1 VSEDAAE
8 SHRSDRGAVRRTLTH
23 LAQGL
28 AMGSADVVPGVSG
41 GTVALVVG
49 IYERLIHSVRAGASG
64 IFHAVRLDIA
74 GARRRFGEVEWSLV
88 LPLGIGILVALYIGS
103 RFVPHLLET
112 YPVHVRALFFGLIL
126 GSLVIPLR
134 RMRHIGATELAIM
147 AVAAVAAFLLVGL
160 PPREIADPSLLIVFP
175 FASIAIC
182 AMILPGVSGAFL
194 LLVLGI
200 YEPTLEALSSLNL
213 PYIAVFVA
221 GAAVGLGLFSRVLE
235 WLLEHHHEWTMAALV
250 GLMVGSLRALWPW
263 LAEDRGIL
271 PPDGGSL
278 AVAAALGLL
287 GAAIVLVAA
296 WATRHHLAHDA
307 EPRGA

>member
-1 VSEDAAE
+1 MSTFT
-8 SHRSDRGAVRRTLTH
+8 RSVTH

-49 IYERLIHSVRAGASG
+49 IYERLIHSIRAGASG
-64 IFHAVRLDIA
+64 LFAAVRLDLA
-74 GARRRFGEVEWSLV
+74 GARRRLGEVEWGLV
-88 LPLGIGILVALYIGS
+88 LPLGIGIVTALYIGS

-112 YPVHVRALFFGLIL
+112 YPVQVRALFFGLIL

-134 RMRHIGATELAIM
+134 RMRHIGMAELGVM

-160 PPREIADPSLLIVFP
+160 PPREIADPPLPLVFG
-175 FASIAIC
+175 FAAIAIC

-200 YEPTLEALSSLNL
+200 YEPTLRALSSLDL
-213 PYIAVFVA
+213 PYVAVFVA
-221 GAAVGLGLFSRVLE
+221 GAAVGLGLFSKLLE

-250 GLMVGSLRALWPW
+250 GLMAGSLRALWPW
-263 LAEDRGIL
+263 LTEERGL
-271 PPDGGSL
+271 LAPPDAGSL
-278 AVAAALGLL
+278 WVAAALIAL
-287 GAAIVLVAA
+287 GAAVVLIAAWLTRHQLLEVAA
-296 WATRHHLAHDA
+296 R
-307 EPRGA
+307 R